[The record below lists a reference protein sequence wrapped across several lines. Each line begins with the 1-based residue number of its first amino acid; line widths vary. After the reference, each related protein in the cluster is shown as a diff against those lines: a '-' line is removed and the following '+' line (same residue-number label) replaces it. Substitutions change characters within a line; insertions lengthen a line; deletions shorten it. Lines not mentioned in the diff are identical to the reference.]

1 MMKKMMAAALA
12 VLMLLAGAAAM
23 ADEEAVIV
31 RSSCSIVQS
40 GDYYL
45 VYCFAQVH
53 NNSDGVICLDKG
65 TFDLHSGDQL
75 LSTSDVAQLWPY
87 FLSPGEDGYLFDI
100 VAFEPGENGA
110 VVPNVTGIAYDIDY
124 MTMDV
129 THGSNKLTSE
139 ARIETDPV
147 SGAMS
152 IVCEV
157 TNDTQMDAYDPT
169 VTFGLY
175 TAGGDLLY
183 ADGRTL
189 QSVGVP
195 AGETMLVRF
204 FVDNAFVERWSS
216 YNAMPASARVN
227 ASFRADED

>member
-1 MMKKMMAAALA
+1 MKKMLA
-12 VLMLLAGAAAM
+12 MLLVCLMTLAGAWAL

-31 RSSCSIVQS
+31 RSSCNIVQS

-53 NNSDGVICLDKG
+53 NNSDGVICLNRG

-75 LSTSDVAQLWPY
+75 LATGDVSQLWPY
-87 FLSPGEDGYLFDI
+87 FLAPGEDGYLFDI

-110 VVPNVTGIAYDIDY
+110 VAPNVTGIAYNIDY
-124 MTMDV
+124 MTVDA
-129 THGSNKLTSE
+129 GSANYPIASG

-147 SGAMS
+147 SGALA
-152 IVCEV
+152 IVCELK
-157 TNDTQMDAYDPT
+157 NDTQMDAYDPT
-169 VTFGLY
+169 VAFGLY
-175 TAGGDLLY
+175 TEGGDLLY

-189 QSVGVP
+189 QSVGIP
-195 AGETMLVRF
+195 AGQTMLVRF
-204 FVDNAFVERWSS
+204 YVDNAFVNQWRG

>member
-1 MMKKMMAAALA
+1 MKKMLA
-12 VLMLLAGAAAM
+12 VLLALALCAAGALAM

-40 GDYYL
+40 GEYYL

-53 NNSDGVICLDKG
+53 NNSDGVICLNQG
-65 TFDLHSGDQL
+65 SFDLHSGDQL
-75 LSTSDVAQLWPY
+75 LSTSDVAQIWPY

-100 VAFEPGENGA
+100 VPFEPGENGA
-110 VVPNVTGIAYDIDY
+110 VVPSVTGINYNIDY
-124 MTMDV
+124 LTVDV
-129 THGSNKLTSE
+129 ENSNFDLASE

-152 IVCEV
+152 IVCEL
-157 TNDTQMDAYDPT
+157 TNETQMEAYDPT
-169 VTFGLY
+169 VAFGLY

-183 ADGRTL
+183 ADGKTL
-189 QSVGVP
+189 QGVGVP
-195 AGETMLVRF
+195 AGGTMLVRF
-204 FVDNAFVERWSS
+204 FVDNAFVNQWSG
-216 YNAMPASARVN
+216 YNMMPASARVN

>member
-1 MMKKMMAAALA
+1 MKKMLA
-12 VLMLLAGAAAM
+12 MLLVCLMTLAGAWVL

-31 RSSCSIVQS
+31 RSSCNIVQS

-53 NNSDGVICLDKG
+53 NNSDGVICLNRG
-65 TFDLHSGDQL
+65 SFDLHSGDQL
-75 LSTSDVAQLWPY
+75 LATGDVSQLWPY
-87 FLSPGEDGYLFDI
+87 FLAPGEDGYLFDI

-110 VVPNVTGIAYDIDY
+110 VAPNVTGIAYNIDY
-124 MTMDV
+124 MTVDA
-129 THGSNKLTSE
+129 GSANYPIVSG

-147 SGAMS
+147 SGALT
-152 IVCEV
+152 IVCELK
-157 TNDTQMDAYDPT
+157 NDTQMDAYDPT
-169 VTFGLY
+169 VAFGLY
-175 TAGGDLLY
+175 TEGGDLLY

-189 QSVGVP
+189 QSVGIP
-195 AGETMLVRF
+195 AGQTMLVRF
-204 FVDNAFVERWSS
+204 YVDNAFVNQWRG

>member
-1 MMKKMMAAALA
+1 MRKLLA
-12 VLMLLAGAAAM
+12 MLLAAMLVLACGAAA

-31 RSSCSIVQS
+31 RSSCSIMQS

-75 LSTSDVAQLWPY
+75 LSTSDVSQLWPY
-87 FLSPGEDGYLFDI
+87 FLAPGEDGYLFDI

-110 VVPNVTGIAYDIDY
+110 VVPNVTGIAYNIDY
-124 MTMDV
+124 MTMEHNAGNIALASD
-129 THGSNKLTSE
+129 
-139 ARIETDPV
+139 ARIETDPADGSMAV
-147 SGAMS
+147 
-152 IVCEV
+152 ICEV
-157 TNDTQMDAYDPT
+157 KNETQAEAFDPT
-169 VTFGLY
+169 VAFGLY
-175 TAGGDLLY
+175 TEGGDLLY

-189 QSVGVP
+189 QGVGIP

-204 FVDNAFVERWSS
+204 LVDNAFVNQWSG
-216 YNAMPASARVN
+216 YNALPSSARVK

>member
-1 MMKKMMAAALA
+1 MRKMLA
-12 VLMLLAGAAAM
+12 MLLAAMMMLVCGAAA

-31 RSSCSIVQS
+31 RSSCSIMQS
-40 GDYYL
+40 GEYYL

-75 LSTSDVAQLWPY
+75 LSTSDVSQLWPY
-87 FLSPGEDGYLFDI
+87 FLAPGEDGYLFDI

-110 VVPNVTGIAYDIDY
+110 VVPNVTGIAYNIDY
-124 MTMDV
+124 MTMETDTGNMALV
-129 THGSNKLTSE
+129 SG

-147 SGAMS
+147 DGSMAV
-152 IVCEV
+152 VCELK
-157 TNDTQMDAYDPT
+157 NETQMDAFDPT

-175 TAGGDLLY
+175 TDGGDLLY

-189 QSVGVP
+189 QGVGIP

-204 FVDNAFVERWSS
+204 FVDNAFVNQWSG
-216 YNAMPASARVN
+216 YNALPSAARVKG
-227 ASFRADED
+227 SFRADED

>member
-1 MMKKMMAAALA
+1 MKKMLA
-12 VLMLLAGAAAM
+12 MLLVCLMTLACAWAL

-31 RSSCSIVQS
+31 RSSCNIVQS

-53 NNSDGVICLDKG
+53 NNSDGVICLNRG

-75 LSTSDVAQLWPY
+75 LATGDVSQLWPY
-87 FLSPGEDGYLFDI
+87 FLAPGEDGYLFDI

-110 VVPNVTGIAYDIDY
+110 VAPNVTGIAYNIDY
-124 MTMDV
+124 MTVDA
-129 THGSNKLTSE
+129 GSANYPIASG

-147 SGAMS
+147 SGALA
-152 IVCEV
+152 IVCELK
-157 TNDTQMDAYDPT
+157 NDTQMDAYDPT
-169 VTFGLY
+169 VAFGLY
-175 TAGGDLLY
+175 TEGGDLLY

-189 QSVGVP
+189 QSVGIP
-195 AGETMLVRF
+195 AGQTMLVRF
-204 FVDNAFVERWSS
+204 YVDNAFVNQWRD